1 MRDWPGT
8 MLSTPRGE
16 VFVRHAPRP
25 PRRECS
31 SGRVDASLDDANCT
45 LGEQLEPAVF
55 VHGLGGESLDW
66 ADVVAMLADRV
77 DGYAPDLPGFG
88 ESPPP
93 KHGELSLDAHAAAVV
108 GVIDAIGRGPVH
120 LVGNSL
126 GGSVVTRV
134 AAEHPE
140 LVTTLTLLSPA
151 LPDLR
156 PRLWSWQLLVTL
168 LPFAGARLVDLAL
181 RGDPDKMAGRIF
193 WLCYGD
199 PHAVT
204 DQRRAE
210 AVAAARRRAELAYSG
225 TVYRS
230 SLRSLVSAYVQFGRR
245 RLWRQAKQV
254 SAPTLLMYGGRDK
267 LVDPRMAKRAAATFP
282 NAQLVLMLD
291 AGHVAHL
298 EFPDHVAATLRDFLD
313 GALGRGMTRA
323 RGTVVSN
330 DALGNRRAS

>member
-1 MRDWPGT
+1 
-8 MLSTPRGE
+8 L
-16 VFVRHAPRP
+16 FVRRW
-25 PRRECS
+25 E
-31 SGRVDASLDDANCT
+31 N
-45 LGEQLEPAVF
+45 LGAEPAVF
-55 VHGLGGESLDW
+55 VHGLGGDSQEW
-66 ADVVAMLADRV
+66 ADDAQLLADRC
-77 DGYAPDLPGFG
+77 DWYAPDLPGFG

-93 KHGELSLDAHAAAVV
+93 ARGELSLDAHAAAVV
-108 GVIDAIGRGPVH
+108 DVIKAIDRGPVH

-140 LVTTLTLLSPA
+140 LVKTLALVSPA

-168 LPFAGARLVDLAL
+168 LPVVGTRLVDLAV
-181 RGDPDKMAGRIF
+181 RGDPNKMASRVF

-210 AVAAARRRAELAYSG
+210 VVAAACRRSELVYSG

-230 SLRSLVSAYVQFGRR
+230 SLRSLVSAYVQVGRR

-254 SAPTLLMYGGRDK
+254 SAPTLLVYGGRDK

-282 NAQLVLMLD
+282 NAHLVLMLD
-291 AGHVAHL
+291 AGHVAHI
-298 EFPDHVAATLRDFLD
+298 EFPDRVAATLRDFLD
-313 GALGRGMTRA
+313 GRIRALDRGMTRA
-323 RGTVVSN
+323 HGTVVSS
-330 DALGNRRAS
+330 DAPGDRRAS

>member
-1 MRDWPGT
+1 MHAWPGAFIA
-8 MLSTPRGE
+8 TPRGE
-16 VFVRHAPRP
+16 VFVRHDPP
-25 PRRECS
+25 PRE
-31 SGRVDASLDDANCT
+31 GTGGDA
-45 LGEQLEPAVF
+45 LEPAVF

-66 ADVVAMLADRV
+66 ADVAAMLADRV
-77 DGYAPDLPGFG
+77 DGHALDLPGFG

-93 KHGELSLDAHAAAVV
+93 ARGELSLDAHAAAVV
-108 GVIDAIGRGPVH
+108 DVIRTIDRGPVH

-140 LVTTLTLLSPA
+140 LVKTLALVSPA

-168 LPFAGARLVDLAL
+168 LPVVGTRLVDLAL

-210 AVAAARRRAELAYSG
+210 VVAAACRRAELAYSG

-254 SAPTLLMYGGRDK
+254 GAPTLLVYGGRDK
-267 LVDPRMAKRAAATFP
+267 LVDPRMAKRAETTFP
-282 NAQLVLMLD
+282 NAHLVLMLD
-291 AGHVAHL
+291 AGHVAHI
-298 EFPDHVAATLRDFLD
+298 EFPDRVAATLRDFLD
-313 GALGRGMTRA
+313 GRIRALGRGMGRPH
-323 RGTVVSN
+323 GTVVSS
-330 DALGNRRAS
+330 DASGNRRAS

>member
-1 MRDWPGT
+1 MRDWPGH
-8 MLSTPRGE
+8 LVSTPSGG
-16 VFVRHAPRP
+16 VFVRHNP
-25 PRRECS
+25 PQRE
-31 SGRVDASLDDANCT
+31 GTGGDA
-45 LGEQLEPAVF
+45 LEPAVF

-66 ADVVAMLADRV
+66 ADVAAMLADRL
-77 DGYAPDLPGFG
+77 DGHALDLPGFG

-93 KHGELSLDAHAAAVV
+93 ARGELSLDAHAAAVV
-108 GVIDAIGRGPVH
+108 DVIKAIDRGPVH

-140 LVTTLTLLSPA
+140 LVKTLTLVSPA

-168 LPFAGARLVDLAL
+168 LPFVGTRLVDLAL
-181 RGDPDKMAGRIF
+181 RGDPDKMASRIC

-204 DQRRAE
+204 D
-210 AVAAARRRAELAYSG
+210 RRRAEVVAAACRRAELSYSG

-230 SLRSLVSAYVQFGRR
+230 SLRSLVSAYVQVGRR

-282 NAQLVLMLD
+282 NAHLVLMLD

-298 EFPDHVAATLRDFLD
+298 EHPARVAATLRDFID
-313 GALGRGMTRA
+313 GRTEPLGRGMGRA
-323 RGTVVSN
+323 RGTVVTC
-330 DALGNRRAS
+330 DASGNRRAS